1 MELTPYLTNIVIVD
15 FMRVNLFPQSCTTH
29 KFVASNA
36 AQAKERNY
44 HDRHLISN
52 CNIWMCTQISQGVLT

>member
-1 MELTPYLTNIVIVD
+1 MEFTPYLTNIVIVD

-36 AQAKERNY
+36 TRAKERNY
-44 HDRHLISN
+44 RDRHLIDQFLPLAIAIFG
-52 CNIWMCTQISQGVLT
+52 CVHK